1 MFDWVPKREKR
12 IPREQTEALKLR
24 QRVLDGIAADLDSLM
39 RARFDPTFKAHLE
52 LLRRSFDRTFDHPE
66 ALPITL
72 ARIEY
77 KIFLEKVDELR
88 AKMQREISAAL
99 SVWRDQCD
107 EMGIREPFRRLTD
120 HRLETFTSNLT
131 TAGLQMFVDM
141 ADRLKEAEQLAA
153 ARRYR
158 PAVQRA
164 EVAISRL

>member
-1 MFDWVPKREKR
+1 MFDWVPKREKS
-12 IPREQTEALKLR
+12 IPLEQIEALKLR

-39 RARFDPTFKAHLE
+39 RARFDPTFKAYLE
-52 LLRRSFDRTFDHPE
+52 LLRRSFDRSFDHPE
-66 ALPITL
+66 AHPITL

-77 KIFLEKVDELR
+77 KIFLENVDDLR
-88 AKMQREISAAL
+88 SQMQREISAAL

-141 ADRLKEAEQLAA
+141 ADRLKDAEQSRQRAGH
-153 ARRYR
+153 R
-158 PAVQRA
+158 PAVQLA